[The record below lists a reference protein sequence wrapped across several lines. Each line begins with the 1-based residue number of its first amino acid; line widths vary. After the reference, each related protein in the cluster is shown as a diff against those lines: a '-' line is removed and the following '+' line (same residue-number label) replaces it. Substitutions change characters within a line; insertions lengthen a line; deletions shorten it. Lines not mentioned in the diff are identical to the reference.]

1 MDAISVIIIIAI
13 IIYIIKKPS
22 SDYYR
27 KDEVDGAYSGDNGK
41 KSDYRRVATPEKNER
56 NIFFWRMMNEGVV
69 IKRKGCFLTRSEA
82 IFFKNLTEWFGES
95 YNIHCQVSLGQLI
108 FLPKMG
114 RDESEYRRFYAILNN
129 MALDYVLVSKETNKV
144 VCVIELDDDT
154 HQRPDRIERDKKLNK
169 VLLLAKVNFLRVPV
183 NNINV
188 EPEILEGRKL

>member
-1 MDAISVIIIIAI
+1 
-13 IIYIIKKPS
+13 
-22 SDYYR
+22 
-27 KDEVDGAYSGDNGK
+27 
-41 KSDYRRVATPEKNER
+41 
-56 NIFFWRMMNEGVV
+56 
-69 IKRKGCFLTRSEA
+69 
-82 IFFKNLTEWFGES
+82 
-95 YNIHCQVSLGQLI
+95 
-108 FLPKMG
+108 MG

-129 MALDYVLVSKETNKV
+129 MVLDYVLVSKETNKV

>member
-1 MDAISVIIIIAI
+1 M
-13 IIYIIKKPS
+13 
-22 SDYYR
+22 
-27 KDEVDGAYSGDNGK
+27 SG
-41 KSDYRRVATPEKNER
+41 
-56 NIFFWRMMNEGVV
+56 IFGTINF
-69 IKRKGCFLTRSEA
+69 SA
-82 IFFKNLTEWFGES
+82 
-95 YNIHCQVSLGQLI
+95 
-108 FLPKMG
+108 KMG

-129 MALDYVLVSKETNKV
+129 MVLDYVLVSKETNKV